1 MRDVTASG
9 PEKATEAAIA
19 EACVRLR
26 LLAEPA
32 RSRSIISWHDPDA
45 VNDPRDIYEAAIEY
59 VIALLDP
66 ASDSRAADEFLGA
79 DAPIVRKA
87 VLPALRLGRLPKHKG
102 PHGNLLRDRW
112 IAAVVT
118 TICQRHGLNPYR
130 NPYRSSTATPASE
143 HSNGCAVVA
152 EALDRLGIRLAERSV
167 ERIYMKHGQA

>member
-1 MRDVTASG
+1 VRDVIT
-9 PEKATEAAIA
+9 EEREEAALA
-19 EACVRLR
+19 EAYKLLEPLTKPVRSW
-26 LLAEPA
+26 AVV
-32 RSRSIISWHDPDA
+32 SWHNPNPA
-45 VNDPRDIYEAAIEY
+45 KDPRDLYEAAVEY
-59 VIALLDP
+59 LIALLDP

-87 VLPALRLGRLPKHKG
+87 VLPALRLGRPPKHKG
-102 PHGNLLRDRW
+102 RHGNLLRDRW

-118 TICQRHGLNPYR
+118 TICQRHRLNPYR